1 MVGVLHG
8 ARSARGSWDD
18 VMDLPDHAAPE
29 ELHLLIAQYREDAL
43 RLARRLSRS
52 SHEAEDLAQTA
63 LLNVLRRAEFIVDET
78 KIRSYLLTA
87 VRNVWRNQLRARSN
101 RHVVGSD
108 AAELIPSAD
117 LEPDEQVLT
126 VLDAALAG
134 AAFAALSD
142 TSRDVIRLRYIE
154 ALDYHHLAAELG
166 ITPVAARQR
175 AHRAR
180 EELISACMELVA
192 QSGDGTC
199 RQVRGRLGRYHRG
212 LLTRK
217 SRADLKMHLESCK
230 ACSSCYEQLV
240 DLYGYRLGRVEEP
253 RIGDEP

>member
-1 MVGVLHG
+1 
-8 ARSARGSWDD
+8 
-18 VMDLPDHAAPE
+18 MDTPDHAAPDE
-29 ELHLLIAQYREDAL
+29 ELQQLIVQYRDDAF

-52 SHEAEDLAQTA
+52 THEAEDLAQTA
-63 LLNVLRRAEFIVDET
+63 MLNVLRRAEFIIDET

-87 VRNVWRNQLRARSN
+87 VRNVWRNQLRARSS
-101 RHVVGSD
+101 RHTVGSE
-108 AAELIPSAD
+108 AAEMIPSAD

-142 TSRDVIRLRYIE
+142 TSRDVIRLRYVE
-154 ALDYHHLAAELG
+154 ALDYRELAAALG

-192 QSGDGTC
+192 ESGQGAC
-199 RQVRGRLGRYHRG
+199 RQVRARLGRYHRG
-212 LLTRK
+212 LLTRGN
-217 SRADLKMHLESCK
+217 RAELKLHLEACPS
-230 ACSSCYEQLV
+230 CSSCYEQLI
-240 DLYGYRLGRVEEP
+240 DLYGYRLSRTESN
-253 RIGDEP
+253 RKADDS

>member
-1 MVGVLHG
+1 
-8 ARSARGSWDD
+8 
-18 VMDLPDHAAPE
+18 MDPSGHAAPDE
-29 ELHLLIAQYREDAL
+29 ELQQLIVQYRDDAL

-52 SHEAEDLAQTA
+52 THEAEDLAQTA
-63 LLNVLRRAEFIVDET
+63 MLNVLRRAEFIIDET

-101 RHVVGSD
+101 RHMVGSE
-108 AAELIPSAD
+108 AAEMIPSSD
-117 LEPDEQVLT
+117 LEPEEQVMT
-126 VLDAALAG
+126 VLDATLAG

-142 TSRDVIRLRYIE
+142 TSRDVIRLRYVE
-154 ALDYHHLAAELG
+154 GLDYRDLSSELG

-192 QSGDGTC
+192 QSGDGAC
-199 RQVRGRLGRYHRG
+199 RELRSRLGRYHRG

-217 SRADLKMHLESCK
+217 VRAEVQLHLETCPPCR
-230 ACSSCYEQLV
+230 ACYEQV
-240 DLYGYRLGRVEEP
+240 IDLYGTRLAEGRS
-253 RIGDEP
+253 DE

>member
-1 MVGVLHG
+1 
-8 ARSARGSWDD
+8 
-18 VMDLPDHAAPE
+18 MDTFGDAAPDE
-29 ELHLLIAQYREDAL
+29 ELQLQIVQYRDDAL

-63 LLNVLRRAEFIVDET
+63 MLNVLRRAEFIVDET

-101 RHVVGSD
+101 RHIVGSD
-108 AAELIPSAD
+108 AAEAIPSPD
-117 LEPDEQVLT
+117 LEPEEQVLT
-126 VLDAALAG
+126 FLDAALAG

-142 TSRDVIRLRYIE
+142 TSREVIYLRYVE
-154 ALDYHHLAAELG
+154 ALEYRELAAELR

-180 EELISACMELVA
+180 EELISTCMELVA
-192 QSGDGTC
+192 QSGEGAC
-199 RQVRGRLGRYHRG
+199 RDLRARLGRYHRG

-217 SRADLKMHLESCK
+217 VRAEVQLHLETCTP
-230 ACSSCYEQLV
+230 CRRCYEQVV
-240 DLYGYRLGRVEEP
+240 DLYGARLVEGRSET
-253 RIGDEP
+253 

>member
-1 MVGVLHG
+1 VDTFG
-8 ARSARGSWDD
+8 D
-18 VMDLPDHAAPE
+18 AAPDE
-29 ELHLLIAQYREDAL
+29 ELQLQIVQYRDDAL

-63 LLNVLRRAEFIVDET
+63 MLNVLRRAEFIVDET

-101 RHVVGSD
+101 RHIVGSE
-108 AAELIPSAD
+108 AAEAIPSAE

-142 TSRDVIRLRYIE
+142 TSREIIRLRYVE
-154 ALDYHHLAAELG
+154 ALEYRELAAELH

-180 EELISACMELVA
+180 EELISTCMELVA
-192 QSGDGTC
+192 QSGEGAC
-199 RQVRGRLGRYHRG
+199 RDLRARLGRYHRG

-217 SRADLKMHLESCK
+217 VRAEVQLHLESCTP
-230 ACSSCYEQLV
+230 CQRCYEQVV
-240 DLYGYRLGRVEEP
+240 DLYGARLIEGRSET
-253 RIGDEP
+253 